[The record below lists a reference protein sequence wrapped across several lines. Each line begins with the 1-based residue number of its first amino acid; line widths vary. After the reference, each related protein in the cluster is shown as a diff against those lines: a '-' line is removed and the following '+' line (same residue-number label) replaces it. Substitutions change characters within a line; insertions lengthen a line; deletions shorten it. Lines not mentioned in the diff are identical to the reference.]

1 MNSQHKSKF
10 LRTIRKPVK
19 KVRSIL
25 LLLFKI
31 NNLLLVL
38 DFVIPKRKDYWIFPV
53 YFVGAGNLSDN
64 MLAVFEA
71 VKTNSNIKK
80 IVLIKEKNILI
91 ENGVNVEVLNMSSFK
106 ATWFLMRAKIIF
118 VQHSVWLDLSK
129 ARYQII
135 FPWRRFLINLWHGIV
150 VKDMSH
156 PSSGII
162 NYRSKLEMPKYKIIC
177 SSDDD
182 KVIMKKTFYKS
193 DINNFWITG
202 LPRNDFLVMPEKEL
216 PKLYKDE
223 LQLLRNRLNGKKL
236 IIYTPTYRELNL
248 GGVYYPFS
256 PKELIEF
263 KKYLHENNSILGLR
277 YHPYLQPDFVK
288 ELIDNEYIIDLSSE
302 IISDVRMLIREA
314 FIIITDYSSIYIDA
328 MYLQKKLISFAYDL
342 EHYQRIQRGF
352 FYEFSDVFPGEI
364 CYTFSEVMQAL
375 IKYKKPLTDDEK
387 EKYNNITKTFFKY
400 LDSNNTQRVIDKVNN
415 LTSR

>member
-1 MNSQHKSKF
+1 MKSQNKSK
-10 LRTIRKPVK
+10 LLKIIKKPVK
-19 KVRSIL
+19 KARS
-25 LLLFKI
+25 LFVMI
-31 NNLLLVL
+31 FSVNSLLLVL
-38 DFVIPKRKDYWIFPV
+38 DFIIPKRKDYWIFPV

-64 MLAVFEA
+64 MLAVFES

-80 IVLIKEKNILI
+80 IILTKEKNIII
-91 ENGVNVEVLNMSSFK
+91 ENAVNVEILKMSSFK
-106 ATWFLMRAKIIF
+106 AVWFLMRAKIIF

-129 ARYQII
+129 ARYQMI

-162 NYRSKLEMPKYKIIC
+162 NFRGKLEMPNYYVVS
-177 SSDDD
+177 SSDSDE
-182 KVIMKKTFYKS
+182 VIMKKTFFKTG
-193 DINNFWITG
+193 INNFWITG

-223 LQLLRNRLNGKKL
+223 LQTLRNRLNGKKL

-256 PKELIEF
+256 SRELNDL
-263 KKYLHENNSILGLR
+263 KNYLHENNAVLGLR
-277 YHPYLQPDFVK
+277 YHSYLQPDFIK
-288 ELIDNEYIIDLSSE
+288 ELIDDEYIIDLSSE

-328 MYLQKKLISFAYDL
+328 MYLQKKLISFAYDI
-342 EHYQRIQRGF
+342 EHYQSIQRGF
-352 FYEFSDVFPGEI
+352 FYEFNEVFPGEI
-364 CYTFSEVMQAL
+364 CHTFDEMMQAL
-375 IKYKKPLTDDEK
+375 VKYEKPLTTIEK
-387 EKYNNITKTFFKY
+387 GKYDKITQLFFKY
-400 LDSNNTQRVIDKVNN
+400 LDSKNTKRLVDKVNN
-415 LTSR
+415 LVSR